1 MSNNNQ
7 NSEVIKAKIIAIG
20 GCGANILVDF
30 LKHRQLQDISYLL
43 VTTKTGNNT
52 LRFFNPSQTMLLD
65 DKSSESGFELN
76 PIQAERAALLAE
88 QDIKKQLVR
97 Y

>member
-30 LKHRQLQDISYLL
+30 SNIDNFKIFLIC
-43 VTTKTGNNT
+43 
-52 LRFFNPSQTMLLD
+52 
-65 DKSSESGFELN
+65 
-76 PIQAERAALLAE
+76 
-88 QDIKKQLVR
+88 
-97 Y
+97 